1 MTSPIEQK
9 IDDWQKIV
17 NKPVFTR
24 DGKDIGVVE
33 SIQAERIIATFG
45 PITPNKYLIPK
56 SSIVVFDELGVV
68 RLKEDGD
75 FVEHHSSLH
84 ELNDKNSTGLG
95 IMAERPYNI

>member
-9 IDDWQKIV
+9 IDDWLKIV

-33 SIQAERIIATFG
+33 SVQAEKITATFG
-45 PITPNKYLIPK
+45 PITPTKYLIPK
-56 SSIVVFDELGVV
+56 SSIVDFNELGVV

-75 FVEHHSSLH
+75 FVGHHY
-84 ELNDKNSTGLG
+84 KF
-95 IMAERPYNI
+95 A